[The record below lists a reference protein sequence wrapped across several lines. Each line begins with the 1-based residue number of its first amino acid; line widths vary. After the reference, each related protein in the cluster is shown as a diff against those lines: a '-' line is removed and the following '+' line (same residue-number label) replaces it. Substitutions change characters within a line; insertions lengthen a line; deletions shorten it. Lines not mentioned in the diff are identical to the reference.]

1 MDQNE
6 KFLGSIQI
14 LLAALLW
21 SSVGLVIR
29 GVNCDL
35 FWLLTL
41 RSSAACIILAP
52 SLLALRGKYR
62 DPNIWLA
69 ALFYALFMVV
79 FALSTRL
86 VGSAQTM
93 AGQYTAPLFV
103 YLALVL
109 RKKLQLT
116 LANAFPMALITL
128 GCVIALAG
136 DGISF
141 LSLFPLL
148 NGVLFP
154 LYATFFRRAQDIPA
168 GTVMWVGNLLCIV
181 LSLPFALGQP
191 LPDWGSTGL
200 IVLTGVMVNGFAYTL
215 YGKGAQ
221 RVDAL
226 SSVMLCLIEP
236 ILNPVWVWLFLGEAP
251 SATTL
256 TSLLLILAGGALDA
270 ILPLVRRRP

>member
-1 MDQNE
+1 
-6 KFLGSIQI
+6 
-14 LLAALLW
+14 
-21 SSVGLVIR
+21 
-29 GVNCDL
+29 
-35 FWLLTL
+35 
-41 RSSAACIILAP
+41 
-52 SLLALRGKYR
+52 
-62 DPNIWLA
+62 
-69 ALFYALFMVV
+69 
-79 FALSTRL
+79 
-86 VGSAQTM
+86 
-93 AGQYTAPLFV
+93 
-103 YLALVL
+103 
-109 RKKLQLT
+109 
-116 LANAFPMALITL
+116 
-128 GCVIALAG
+128 
-136 DGISF
+136 
-141 LSLFPLL
+141 
-148 NGVLFP
+148 
-154 LYATFFRRAQDIPA
+154 
-168 GTVMWVGNLLCIV
+168 MWVGNLLCIV